1 MILSYHLLPDIIL
14 VTHKLVPVT
23 SLLWCVCCFWFVWF
37 WFFLWSAP
45 VAFRRVALETPEW
58 TSRDSNHHQQSVSA
72 GKTNAIPTEPSGRL
86 VCLVLVL
93 CVFVFLFCF
102 CLSVGFLVCWLLCF
116 ICELV
121 MECDSTQDYV
131 TVLHQFT
138 FEAIP
143 PQATYARLN

>member
-37 WFFLWSAP
+37 WF
-45 VAFRRVALETPEW
+45 
-58 TSRDSNHHQQSVSA
+58 
-72 GKTNAIPTEPSGRL
+72 
-86 VCLVLVL
+86 

-102 CLSVGFLVCWLLCF
+102 CLCVGFWCFGCFVSLCD
-116 ICELV
+116 LV
-121 MECDSTQDYV
+121 MKCDSTQDYV

-143 PQATYARLN
+143 PQAAYARLN